1 MSRLSVF
8 FSEWSGINSCIMTWL
23 TRGAQPE
30 SEKHPKSPASDSQ
43 HLHWPEMKEAVFFL
57 NSRRSQENWDGYK
70 LIQIVLAASS
80 FLGSGSNFID
90 IVCWVCICHEN
101 QWLWI
106 GMNWVISVNNSNGW
120 LSCLHATLSHVL
132 YSLGCTKKPIFK
144 PSNTNLASSPFHSW
158 RQAIKESIPL
168 DCVPLLPVSVT
179 QEFSNWKSRL
189 KLTKKRGQ
197 PGWTLA
203 SWSEKAWGKVRLLAQ
218 GLMEFDGI
226 LVGAS
231 SWWRTYDHLISKICV
246 LCILMQGRKSV
257 CHGILWSVHLHVGGG
272 RWKLTRKC
280 LNTMVTT
287 LSPGYMSSNST
298 CSSEVHHTQMTLLTN
313 LVFPV
318 SATLGGQNTR
328 YSKSMRVRFLMV
340 YIWPWLII
348 HSFYP
353 SSRLSVSHQQQ
364 PPKKRNKLNPSCAL
378 VTRKDQRSRLTFQ
391 YNQ

>member
-1 MSRLSVF
+1 MAWHQQLHHDFSHVALSQRAKNILNLQLPILSTF
-8 FSEWSGINSCIMTWL
+8 IDLKWM
-23 TRGAQPE
+23 
-30 SEKHPKSPASDSQ
+30 
-43 HLHWPEMKEAVFFL
+43 AVFFL

-158 RQAIKESIPL
+158 RQSIKESIPL

-203 SWSEKAWGKVRLLAQ
+203 SWSEKAWEKVRLLAQ

-287 LSPGYMSSNST
+287 LTPGYMSSNST
-298 CSSEVHHTQMTLLTN
+298 CSSEVHHTQMALLTN

>member
-1 MSRLSVF
+1 MRINDFELGWIGSFQWTTRMAGFHASTQHCHMFFTPLVAQRNPSSNPATQTWPLRLSIPGDNPSKNPSLWTVYLSYQCLSPRNF
-8 FSEWSGINSCIMTWL
+8 QIGNLVWNSQKNAVSLDGLW
-23 TRGAQPE
+23 
-30 SEKHPKSPASDSQ
+30 
-43 HLHWPEMKEAVFFL
+43 HLEA
-57 NSRRSQENWDGYK
+57 
-70 LIQIVLAASS
+70 
-80 FLGSGSNFID
+80 
-90 IVCWVCICHEN
+90 
-101 QWLWI
+101 
-106 GMNWVISVNNSNGW
+106 
-120 LSCLHATLSHVL
+120 
-132 YSLGCTKKPIFK
+132 KKPGK
-144 PSNTNLASSPFHSW
+144 RSGCWHKVWWNL
-158 RQAIKESIPL
+158 
-168 DCVPLLPVSVT
+168 
-179 QEFSNWKSRL
+179 
-189 KLTKKRGQ
+189 
-197 PGWTLA
+197 
-203 SWSEKAWGKVRLLAQ
+203 
-218 GLMEFDGI
+218 DGI
-226 LVGAS
+226 LVVAS

-287 LSPGYMSSNST
+287 LTPGYMSSNST

-318 SATLGGQNTR
+318 SATLCGQNTR